1 MPSSNIERFD
11 EITAQLFSTL
21 YQSFPAPVF
30 LAAGNFVSPAT
41 QYSKVRGYDVASDEA
56 EFWAACVIWL
66 QEAGYIR
73 YESHESLTA
82 SFWEVVLSPKG
93 LEVLNSIPDSLS
105 GKDTIGDQLVDAAR
119 TGATDLLKE
128 GVKTALAK
136 GVMLMGSAFS

>member
-21 YQSFPAPVF
+21 YQSFPVPIV
-30 LAAGNFVSPAT
+30 LAAGKFVSPAT
-41 QYSKVRGYDVASDEA
+41 QYHKAIGSDAPSEEA
-56 EFWAACVIWL
+56 KFWVACVIWL

-73 YESHESLTA
+73 YKSHHHQSACFLEA
-82 SFWEVVLSPKG
+82 VLSPKG
-93 LEVLNSIPDSLS
+93 LEVLKSIPDSLS

-136 GVMLMGSAFS
+136 GAMLMGAAFS

>member
-21 YQSFPAPVF
+21 YQSFPVPVF

-41 QYSKVRGYDVASDEA
+41 QYHQAIGGDAPSDEA
-56 EFWAACVIWL
+56 TFWVACVIWL

-73 YESHESLTA
+73 YKSHHHPSA
-82 SFWEVVLSPKG
+82 SFREAVLSAKG
-93 LEVLNSIPDSLS
+93 LEVLKSIPDSLS

-136 GVMLMGSAFS
+136 GAMLMGAAFS